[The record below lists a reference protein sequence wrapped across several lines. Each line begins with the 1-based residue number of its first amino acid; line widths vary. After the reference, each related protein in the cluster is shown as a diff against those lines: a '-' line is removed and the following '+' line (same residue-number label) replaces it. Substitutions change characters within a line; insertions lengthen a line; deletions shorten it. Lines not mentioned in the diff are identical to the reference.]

1 MPFPVALGTYL
12 CIGGILPLFLSGP
25 LYGGLRSVCTFFAQI
40 TAIMVLMA
48 GAGSWLYRW
57 LHRSESDRPAPPRR
71 QSSRSHE
78 MPEHRAHAHGE
89 SLLLTTTDLDRLRAL
104 HWEDFEHLIAA
115 AYRRMGYAVRK
126 AGGAKPDGGVD
137 IVLEAHG
144 MRTYV
149 QCKQWQSWKVG
160 VNIVRELY
168 GVMAKDHIDRGIVI
182 TCGEFT
188 KEAKDYCRDLPI
200 ELVDGNGVIALLR
213 DLDVTQFQAPPV
225 PPVVV
230 PQSPVVSE
238 SNDTPACP
246 NCGALMVTRTATR
259 GAHAGSQFW
268 GCPHYPRCRGTR
280 QYPSTT

>member
-1 MPFPVALGTYL
+1 
-12 CIGGILPLFLSGP
+12 
-25 LYGGLRSVCTFFAQI
+25 
-40 TAIMVLMA
+40 
-48 GAGSWLYRW
+48 
-57 LHRSESDRPAPPRR
+57 
-71 QSSRSHE
+71 